1 MENSFN
7 IDITQSIF
15 PQFRFLIPA
24 YLTVIYYDF
33 NLPFIKG
40 RKLRDSGKRN
50 LKMDI
55 ERIWKNTQE
64 ELKISLAPAIF
75 QTFVLK
81 TQLISLENNIAAIG
95 CPNTYSVDF
104 NRKRHYDIIK
114 NALDNQT
121 KNNNTLT
128 FIVQETLKTE
138 TDTSNTP
145 LFSYTQ
151 NKVSNSSLHPKY
163 TFDTLVVGNSN
174 NFAFAAAQGIV
185 KNPGLSYNPFFIW
198 GGVGVGKTH
207 LMQAIGHE
215 LLKKNPDLKIKYF
228 SAETFGNELV
238 NALKTKNMNQFKDK
252 YRNLDCI
259 LVDDIQFIA
268 GKEYTQEEFFHT
280 FNSLHMNGKQV
291 ILTSDRK
298 PSEINHLEDRL
309 VSRFMGGLTVDIQLP
324 DYEMRIAII
333 SKKIEEKGIKITP
346 EAVEF
351 IANNV
356 ESNIRE
362 IEGKLQQ
369 IMVQSLANQTEEI
382 DLFFV
387 QNFFNPNLRSNTYD
401 LTPKLNPRHIISVCA
416 KHFNIKTSELCG
428 KSRKKELVTA
438 RHITAYLLL
447 TQINLPLEEVGHLL
461 GGRDHTSIMHA
472 RDK

>member
-1 MENSFN
+1 M
-7 IDITQSIF
+7 
-15 PQFRFLIPA
+15 FL
-24 YLTVIYYDF
+24 L
-33 NLPFIKG
+33 K
-40 RKLRDSGKRN
+40 
-50 LKMDI
+50 KMDI

-64 ELKISLAPAIF
+64 ELKIILAPAIF
-75 QTFVLK
+75 QTFLLK
-81 TQLISLENNIAAIG
+81 TQLVGLENNVATIG

-104 NRKRHYDIIK
+104 NKKRYYEIIK

-121 KNNNTLT
+121 KNNNTLN
-128 FIVQETLKTE
+128 FIVQETIKNDCE
-138 TDTSNTP
+138 NANNTP
-145 LFSYTQ
+145 LFSYTHKT
-151 NKVSNSSLHPKY
+151 NNSFLHPKY

-238 NALKTKNMNQFKDK
+238 SALKTKTMNQFKDK

-291 ILTSDRK
+291 VLTSDRK
-298 PSEINHLEDRL
+298 PSEIDHLEDRL

-333 SKKIEEKGIKITP
+333 SQKIEEKGIKITP

-351 IANNV
+351 IANNI

-362 IEGKLQQ
+362 IEGKIQQ
-369 IMVQSLANQTEEI
+369 ITIQSLSQQVKEI
-382 DLFFV
+382 DIFFV
-387 QNFFNPNLRSNTYD
+387 QNFFNPNLKSNNYQLNT
-401 LTPKLNPRHIISVCA
+401 KVNPRHIISVCA
-416 KHFNIKTSELCG
+416 KHFNIKTSDLCG
-428 KSRKKELVTA
+428 KSRKKELVKA

-472 RDK
+472 RDKIQSDFSTNPQTRQLINQIKNIF

>member
-1 MENSFN
+1 
-7 IDITQSIF
+7 
-15 PQFRFLIPA
+15 
-24 YLTVIYYDF
+24 
-33 NLPFIKG
+33 
-40 RKLRDSGKRN
+40 
-50 LKMDI
+50 MDNI
-55 ERIWKNTQE
+55 ERLWKNTQE
-64 ELKISLAPAIF
+64 ELKITLAPAIF

-81 TQLISLENNIAAIG
+81 TQLISLENNLATIG

-104 NRKRHYDIIK
+104 NKKRHYDIIK

-121 KNNNTLT
+121 KNNNILN
-128 FIVQETLKTE
+128 FIVQENLKSDFDNTN
-138 TDTSNTP
+138 NTP
-145 LFSYTQ
+145 LFSYSPNRT
-151 NKVSNSSLHPKY
+151 NNSSLHPKY
-163 TFDTLVVGNSN
+163 TFENLIVGNSN

-215 LLKKNPDLKIKYF
+215 LLKNNPDLKIKYF
-228 SAETFGNELV
+228 SAETFSNELV
-238 NALKTKNMNQFKDK
+238 NALKTKNMNQFKEK

-268 GKEYTQEEFFHT
+268 GKEYTQQEFFHT
-280 FNSLHMNGKQV
+280 FNALHMNGKQV

-298 PSEINHLEDRL
+298 PSEIDHLEDRL

-333 SKKIEEKGIKITP
+333 SQKIEEKGISITP

-351 IANNV
+351 LANNT

-369 IMVQSLANQTEEI
+369 ITIQSLSQQIGEI
-382 DLFFV
+382 DISFV
-387 QNFFNPNLRSNTYD
+387 QNFFNPNKNSTIYDQRSNQ
-401 LTPKLNPRHIISVCA
+401 LTSRHIISVCA
-416 KHFNIKTSELCG
+416 KHFNIKTSDLCG
-428 KSRKKELVTA
+428 KSRKKELVNA

-472 RDK
+472 RDKVTNDFSTNPQTRQLINQIKSAF

>member
-1 MENSFN
+1 
-7 IDITQSIF
+7 
-15 PQFRFLIPA
+15 
-24 YLTVIYYDF
+24 
-33 NLPFIKG
+33 
-40 RKLRDSGKRN
+40 
-50 LKMDI
+50 MDI

-64 ELKISLAPAIF
+64 ELKITLAPAIF

-81 TQLISLENNIAAIG
+81 TQLISLENNVATIG

-104 NRKRHYDIIK
+104 NKKRHYDVIK

-121 KNNNTLT
+121 KLDCILS
-128 FIVQETLKTE
+128 FIVQETVKSESEST
-138 TDTSNTP
+138 TNTP
-145 LFSYTQ
+145 LFSYSP
-151 NKVSNSSLHPKY
+151 NKTTNSTLHPKY

-174 NFAFAAAQGIV
+174 NFAYAAAQGIV

-215 LLKKNPDLKIKYF
+215 LLKNNPDLKIKYF

-238 NALKTKNMNQFKDK
+238 SAIKNKNMNQFKEK

-268 GKEYTQEEFFHT
+268 GKEFTQEEFFHT

-298 PSEINHLEDRL
+298 PSEIDHLEDRL

-333 SKKIEEKGIKITP
+333 SQKIEERGIKITP

-351 IANNV
+351 LANNV
-356 ESNIRE
+356 ESNTRE

-369 IMVQSLANQTEEI
+369 ITVQSLAQQVTEI
-382 DLFFV
+382 DLSFV
-387 QNFFNPNLRSNTYD
+387 QNFFNPSSNQNVYNIPST
-401 LTPKLNPRHIISVCA
+401 KLNPRHIISICA
-416 KHFNIKTSELCG
+416 KHFNIKTSDLCG
-428 KSRKKELVTA
+428 KSRKKELVNA

-472 RDK
+472 RDKVSSDFSTNPQTRQLINQIKSAF

>member
-1 MENSFN
+1 
-7 IDITQSIF
+7 
-15 PQFRFLIPA
+15 
-24 YLTVIYYDF
+24 
-33 NLPFIKG
+33 
-40 RKLRDSGKRN
+40 
-50 LKMDI
+50 MDI
-55 ERIWKNTQE
+55 DRIWKNTQE
-64 ELKISLAPAIF
+64 ELKINLAPAIF

-81 TQLISLENNIAAIG
+81 TQLVNIENNIATIG

-104 NRKRHYDIIK
+104 NKKRHYDIIK

-121 KNNNTLT
+121 KADNTLN
-128 FIVQETLKTE
+128 FIVQEIIK
-138 TDTSNTP
+138 TDTDTNSTP
-145 LFSYTQ
+145 LFSYNP
-151 NKVSNSSLHPKY
+151 NKTNNSNLHPKY

-174 NFAFAAAQGIV
+174 NFAYAAAQGII

-238 NALKTKNMNQFKDK
+238 NALKSKTMNQFKDK

-298 PSEINHLEDRL
+298 PSEIDHLEDRL

-333 SKKIEEKGIKITP
+333 SQKIEEKGIKITP

-351 IANNV
+351 LANNI

-369 IMVQSLANQTEEI
+369 ISVQAMAQQIGDI
-382 DLFFV
+382 DLPFV
-387 QNFFNPNLRSNTYD
+387 QNFFNPNLQTNNFE
-401 LTPKLNPRHIISVCA
+401 LTTKLNPRHIISVCA
-416 KHFNIKTSELCG
+416 KHFNIKTSDLCG
-428 KSRKKELVTA
+428 KSRKKDLVTA

-472 RDK
+472 RDKIHSDFSTNSQTRQLINQIKSAF

>member
-1 MENSFN
+1 MPER
-7 IDITQSIF
+7 Q
-15 PQFRFLIPA
+15 RG
-24 YLTVIYYDF
+24 
-33 NLPFIKG
+33 FI
-40 RKLRDSGKRN
+40 
-50 LKMDI
+50 MDI

-64 ELKISLAPAIF
+64 ELKITLAPAIF

-81 TQLISLENNIAAIG
+81 TQLISLENNLAIIG

-104 NRKRHYDIIK
+104 NKKRHYDIIK

-121 KNNNTLT
+121 KNDNTLN
-128 FIVQETLKTE
+128 FIVQENLKTDF
-138 TDTSNTP
+138 DTTNNTP
-145 LFSYTQ
+145 LFSYSPNRAT
-151 NKVSNSSLHPKY
+151 NSYLHPKY
-163 TFDTLVVGNSN
+163 TFENLVVGNSN
-174 NFAFAAAQGIV
+174 NFAFAAAQGII

-215 LLKKNPDLKIKYF
+215 LLKNNPDLKIKYF
-228 SAETFGNELV
+228 SAENFGNELV
-238 NALKTKNMNQFKDK
+238 SALKTKTMNQFKEK
-252 YRNLDCI
+252 YRNLDCV

-268 GKEYTQEEFFHT
+268 GKEYTQQEFFHT
-280 FNSLHMNGKQV
+280 FNALHMNGKQV

-298 PSEINHLEDRL
+298 PSEIDHLEDRL

-333 SKKIEEKGIKITP
+333 SQKIEEKGINITP

-351 IANNV
+351 LANNI

-369 IMVQSLANQTEEI
+369 ISVQSLSQKIGEV
-382 DLFFV
+382 DLSFV
-387 QNFFNPNLRSNTYD
+387 QNFFNPNLRTSTYE
-401 LTPKLNPRHIISVCA
+401 LAPKLNPRHIISVCA
-416 KHFNIKTSELCG
+416 KHFNIKTSDLCG

-472 RDK
+472 RDKIQNDFSTNPQTRQLINQIKNAF